1 MGQMKNS
8 KPIINE
14 DSWDNLK
21 NITKARI
28 ALGNVGGSLP
38 LREVLDFKLAHALAK
53 DAIYSELDIENI
65 RIELEEFKVPVFE
78 LHSQVKNRDQY
89 LKRPDLGRRLD
100 EKSSAILKE
109 SAQDFDI
116 VFVISD
122 GLSADAVNNH
132 ASKILHI
139 VLPELLPKYK
149 IAIALTEQ
157 GRVAVGDEIGELLN
171 SDFTAVFIGERPG
184 LSSPESMGI
193 YTTYKPARGLTDER
207 RNCISNIHYDGMS
220 YSNASAILFYL
231 IEQSFLRKTSGISIK
246 IELNDLT
253 PSPISLKE

>member
-1 MGQMKNS
+1 MEQMKNN

-78 LHSQVKNRDQY
+78 LHSQVKDRNQY

-100 EKSSAILKE
+100 EKSVAILKE
-109 SAQDFDI
+109 STKEFDI

-122 GLSADAVNNH
+122 GLSAEAVNIH
-132 ASKILHI
+132 ASKMLQI
-139 VLPELLPKYK
+139 VLPELLPKYN
-149 IAIALTEQ
+149 IAIAFVEQ
-157 GRVAVGDEIGELLN
+157 GRVAVGDEIGKILN
-171 SDFTAVFIGERPG
+171 ASFTAILIGERPG

-193 YTTYKPARGLTDER
+193 YTTYNPKIGLTDER

-220 YSNASAILFYL
+220 YTDASRILFYL
-231 IEQSFLRKTSGISIK
+231 TEQSFSHKTSGISIK
-246 IELNDLT
+246 IELDNLP
-253 PSPISLKE
+253 PSSISMKE